1 MKKLSILAVCGA
13 GLGSSFACEMSI
25 EAALKD
31 LGIDADLSHC
41 DISSATSTRADI
53 IFTGENFRSQFA
65 HYNVTAKIIYLKR
78 LVDKNEIKEKITPV
92 LQEMGLMANT
102 PS

>member
-31 LGIDADLSHC
+31 LGVDADLSHC
-41 DISSATSTRADI
+41 DISSATSSRVDI
-53 IFTGENFRSQFA
+53 IMTGENFRSQFQ
-65 HYNVTAKIIYLKR
+65 HYTINPTIIYLKR
-78 LVDKNEIKEKITPV
+78 LVDKNEIKTKLEPILKEKGYLI
-92 LQEMGLMANT
+92 
-102 PS
+102 

>member
-31 LGIDADLSHC
+31 LGIEADLSHC
-41 DISSATSTRADI
+41 DISSATSSRADI
-53 IFTGENFRSQFA
+53 IMTGENFRSQFQ
-65 HYNVTAKIIYLKR
+65 HYTINATVIYLKR
-78 LVDKNEIKEKITPV
+78 LVDKNEIRTKLEPILKEKGYM
-92 LQEMGLMANT
+92 L
-102 PS
+102 

>member
-31 LGIDADLSHC
+31 LGIEADLSHC
-41 DISSATSTRADI
+41 DISSATSSRADI
-53 IFTGENFRSQFA
+53 IMTGENFRSQFQ
-65 HYNVTAKIIYLKR
+65 HYTINATVIYLKR
-78 LVDKNEIKEKITPV
+78 LVDKNEIKTKLEPILKEKGY
-92 LQEMGLMANT
+92 MF
-102 PS
+102 

>member
-31 LGIDADLSHC
+31 LGIEADLSHC
-41 DISSATSTRADI
+41 DISSATSSRADI
-53 IFTGENFRSQFA
+53 IMTGENFRSQFQ
-65 HYNVTAKIIYLKR
+65 HYTINATVIYLKR
-78 LVDKNEIKEKITPV
+78 LVDKNEIKNKLEPILKEKGYM
-92 LQEMGLMANT
+92 L
-102 PS
+102 

>member
-31 LGIDADLSHC
+31 LGVDADLSHC
-41 DISSATSTRADI
+41 DISSATSSRADI
-53 IFTGENFRSQFA
+53 IMTGENFRSQFQ
-65 HYNVTAKIIYLKR
+65 HYTISSTIIYLKR
-78 LVDKNEIKEKITPV
+78 LVDKNEIKLKLEPILKEKGYLI
-92 LQEMGLMANT
+92 
-102 PS
+102 

>member
-31 LGIDADLSHC
+31 LGVDADLSHC
-41 DISSATSTRADI
+41 DISSASSSGADI
-53 IFTGENFRSQFA
+53 IMTGENFRTQFQ
-65 HYNVTAKIIYLKR
+65 HYTISATIIYLKR
-78 LVDKNEIKEKITPV
+78 LVDKNEIKSKLEPV
-92 LQEMGLMANT
+92 LKEKGFLR
-102 PS
+102 

>member
-31 LGIDADLSHC
+31 LGVKADLSHC
-41 DISSATSTRADI
+41 DISSATSMRVDI
-53 IFTGENFRSQFA
+53 IVTGENFRSQFQ
-65 HYNVTAKIIYLKR
+65 HYTVNATIVYLKR
-78 LVDKNEIKEKITPV
+78 LVDKTEIKTKLTPI
-92 LQEMGLMANT
+92 LQNLGYLA
-102 PS
+102 

>member
-31 LGIDADLSHC
+31 LGVEADLSHC
-41 DISSATSTRADI
+41 DISSATSSRADI
-53 IFTGENFRSQFA
+53 IMTGENFRSQFQ
-65 HYNVTAKIIYLKR
+65 HYTISATIIYLKR
-78 LVDKNEIKEKITPV
+78 LVDKNEIKTKLEPILKEKGF
-92 LQEMGLMANT
+92 M
-102 PS
+102 S

>member
-31 LGIDADLSHC
+31 LGVDAELSHC
-41 DISSATSTRADI
+41 DISSASSSRADI
-53 IFTGENFRSQFA
+53 IMTGENFRTQFQ
-65 HYNVTAKIIYLKR
+65 HYTISATIIYLKR
-78 LVDKNEIKEKITPV
+78 LVDKNEIKLKLEPV
-92 LQEMGLMANT
+92 LKEKGFL
-102 PS
+102 S

>member
-31 LGIDADLSHC
+31 LGIEADLSHC
-41 DISSATSTRADI
+41 DISSATSSRADI
-53 IFTGENFRSQFA
+53 IMTGENFRSQFQ
-65 HYNVTAKIIYLKR
+65 HYTINATIIYLKR
-78 LVDKNEIKEKITPV
+78 LVDKNEIKTKLEPILKEKGYM
-92 LQEMGLMANT
+92 L
-102 PS
+102 

>member
-1 MKKLSILAVCGA
+1 MEKLSILAVCGA

-31 LGIDADLSHC
+31 LGIEATLAHC

-53 IFTGENFRSQFA
+53 IMTGENFKSQFQ
-65 HYNVTAKIIYLKR
+65 HYTINATIIYLKR
-78 LVDKNEIKEKITPV
+78 LVDKNEIKTKLIPV
-92 LQEMGLMANT
+92 LQAMGYLAK
-102 PS
+102 

>member
-31 LGIDADLSHC
+31 LGIEADLSHC
-41 DISSATSTRADI
+41 DISSATSSRADI
-53 IFTGENFRSQFA
+53 IMTGENFRSQFQ
-65 HYNVTAKIIYLKR
+65 HYTINATVIYLKR
-78 LVDKNEIKEKITPV
+78 LVDKNEIKTKLKPILKEKGYM
-92 LQEMGLMANT
+92 L
-102 PS
+102 

>member
-31 LGIDADLSHC
+31 LGVEADLSHC
-41 DISSATSTRADI
+41 DISSATSSRADI
-53 IFTGENFRSQFA
+53 IMTGENFRSQFQ
-65 HYNVTAKIIYLKR
+65 HYTINATIIYLKR
-78 LVDKNEIKEKITPV
+78 LVDKNEIKIKLEPILKEKGF
-92 LQEMGLMANT
+92 MN
-102 PS
+102 

>member
-31 LGIDADLSHC
+31 LGVDADLSHC
-41 DISSATSTRADI
+41 DISSATSSRADI
-53 IFTGENFRSQFA
+53 IMTGENFRSQFQ
-65 HYNVTAKIIYLKR
+65 HYTISSTIIYLKR
-78 LVDKNEIKEKITPV
+78 LVDKNEIKLKLEPV
-92 LQEMGLMANT
+92 LKEKGYLI
-102 PS
+102 

>member
-31 LGIDADLSHC
+31 LGVDADLSHC
-41 DISSATSTRADI
+41 DISSATSSRADI
-53 IFTGENFRSQFA
+53 IMTGENFRSQFQ
-65 HYNVTAKIIYLKR
+65 HYTINSTIIYLKR
-78 LVDKNEIKEKITPV
+78 LVDKNEIKLKLEPV
-92 LQEMGLMANT
+92 LKEKGYLI
-102 PS
+102 

>member
-31 LGIDADLSHC
+31 LGVEADLSHC
-41 DISSATSTRADI
+41 DISSASSTRADI
-53 IFTGENFRSQFA
+53 IVTGENFRSQFQ
-65 HYNVTAKIIYLKR
+65 HYTINATIVYLKR
-78 LVDKNEIKEKITPV
+78 LVDKTEIKTKLTPI
-92 LQEMGLMANT
+92 LQELGYLA
-102 PS
+102 

>member
-1 MKKLSILAVCGA
+1 MKRLSILAVCGA

-31 LGIDADLSHC
+31 LGVEADLSHC

-53 IFTGENFRSQFA
+53 IMTGENFRSQFQ
-65 HYNVTAKIIYLKR
+65 HYTIKANIIYLKR
-78 LVDKNEIKEKITPV
+78 LVDKNEIKTKLTPV
-92 LQEMGLMANT
+92 LQEMGLLAVQ
-102 PS
+102 

>member
-31 LGIDADLSHC
+31 LGVEADLSHC
-41 DISSATSTRADI
+41 DISSATSSRADI
-53 IFTGENFRSQFA
+53 IMTGENFRSQFQ
-65 HYNVTAKIIYLKR
+65 HYTINATIIYLKR
-78 LVDKNEIKEKITPV
+78 LVDKNEIKIKLEPV
-92 LQEMGLMANT
+92 LKEKGFMN
-102 PS
+102 

>member
-31 LGIDADLSHC
+31 LGIEADLSHC
-41 DISSATSTRADI
+41 DISSATSSRADI
-53 IFTGENFRSQFA
+53 IMTGENFRSQFQ
-65 HYNVTAKIIYLKR
+65 HYTINATIIYLKR
-78 LVDKNEIKEKITPV
+78 LVDKNEIRTKLEPILKEKGYM
-92 LQEMGLMANT
+92 L
-102 PS
+102 

>member
-31 LGIDADLSHC
+31 LGVDADLSHC

-53 IFTGENFRSQFA
+53 IVTGENFRSQFQ
-65 HYNVTAKIIYLKR
+65 HYTIKATVVYLKR
-78 LVDKNEIKEKITPV
+78 LVDKTEIKTKLTPI
-92 LQEMGLMANT
+92 LQELGYLA
-102 PS
+102 